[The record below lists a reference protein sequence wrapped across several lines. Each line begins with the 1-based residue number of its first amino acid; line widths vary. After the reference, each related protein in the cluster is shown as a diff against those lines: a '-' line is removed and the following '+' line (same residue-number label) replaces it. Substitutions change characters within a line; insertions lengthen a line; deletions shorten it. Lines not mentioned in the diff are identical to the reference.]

1 MFYSSYLQVVFGL
14 SIAKAG
20 YIVNIFSIVSC
31 CWAVIISIA
40 FRYTDTYRWAAFIA
54 TPVQIFMAGLLI
66 KFRERGTH
74 VGLLVMVEVL
84 YAMGGAVLVQ
94 IEQVAVMAAV
104 PHENVATGLAL
115 LAMVTSVGGAVG
127 QTISGAVWTNIVL
140 NKLTHYLPADRKG
153 EAAAIYADLNKQLS
167 YPMGSVE
174 RTATIKAFG
183 DAQKVMV
190 IVATCALV
198 PCLLWT
204 AMLKNIRLSQHRRE
218 RGLHA

>member
-1 MFYSSYLQVVFGL
+1 MFYSSYLQVVFNI
-14 SIAKAG
+14 SVSKAG

-31 CWAVIISIA
+31 FWAVIISIA

-66 KFRERGTH
+66 KFRKPGTH
-74 VGLLVMVEVL
+74 IGLLVMVEVL

-115 LAMVTSVGGAVG
+115 LAMITSVGGAVG
-127 QTISGAVWTNIVL
+127 QSISGAVWTNIVL
-140 NKLTHYLPADRKG
+140 KKLTLYLPDNLKA
-153 EAAAIYADLNKQLS
+153 EAPAIYADLKKQLS
-167 YPMGSVE
+167 FPMGSPE
-174 RTATIKAFG
+174 RTATIQAYG
-183 DAQKVMV
+183 EAQKIMV
-190 IVATCALV
+190 IVATCSLL

-204 AMLKNIRLSQHRRE
+204 AMLKNIRLSQHRSQ
-218 RGLHA
+218 RGLQA